1 MDEDLVNRT
10 DVSLIALRRIL
21 RATEI
26 YGRELAK
33 AAGLTAVQIR
43 VLQVLAETDHT
54 TPKALSSRMGV
65 SQATITTLIDRMVAK
80 GLVERQRSETDR
92 RQMNLFITTA
102 GREAIDRAPDPLQER
117 YIKEFNRLPDWEQA
131 MIVAALERVAGLL
144 NAGDIDASPVLDHGD
159 IKR

>member
-1 MDEDLVNRT
+1 MHPRPPRPVLLIAATNRPELL
-10 DVSLIALRRIL
+10 DDALRRP
-21 RATEI
+21 
-26 YGRELAK
+26 GRLDRSVALELP
-33 AAGLTAVQIR
+33 
-43 VLQVLAETDHT
+43 D
-54 TPKALSSRMGV
+54 
-65 SQATITTLIDRMVAK
+65 
-80 GLVERQRSETDR
+80 
-92 RQMNLFITTA
+92 TA

>member
-1 MDEDLVNRT
+1 MHEDRVNRT

-33 AAGLTAVQIR
+33 SSGMTAVQIR
-43 VLQVLAETDHT
+43 VLQVLAESDHT
-54 TPKALSSRMGV
+54 TPKALASRMGV

-80 GLVERQRSETDR
+80 GLVERQRSDTDR

-102 GREAIDRAPDPLQER
+102 GQAAIAQAPDPLQDR
-117 YIKEFNRLPDWEQA
+117 YVKEFNRLADWEQA

-144 NAGDIDASPVLDHGD
+144 NAGDVDASPVLDHGD